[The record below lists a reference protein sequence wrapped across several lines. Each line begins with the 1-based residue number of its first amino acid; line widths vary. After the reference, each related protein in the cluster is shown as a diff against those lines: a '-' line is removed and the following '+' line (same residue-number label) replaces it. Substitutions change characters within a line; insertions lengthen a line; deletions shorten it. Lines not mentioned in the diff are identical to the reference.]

1 MANLLHPFVGSMAN
15 LFTSVG
21 AFLIVLTIVVTIH
34 ELGHFFV
41 ARSFGVAVDRFAIG
55 FGRPLWHRTDRHGIE
70 WRIGWLPLGGYVR
83 FAGDNDASSSVPD
96 AEDLDDLRTQIIRKQ
111 GAEAVDR
118 YFHFKPIWQRALVV
132 AAGPAANFVL
142 SILLFAIFASVVGVN
157 TIAPRVGMVLA
168 GSPAARSGIAAGDL
182 ITAVDR
188 RPVTDFKQIVEYVH
202 LRAGEPMTVAFLRNG
217 TEHMVTLTPRR
228 VTQRDELTGRTMQ
241 VGLIGMAPSRLR
253 EDYLQTRLG
262 PVAAV
267 AWGAHETWDIVAT
280 TVTYLSRIV
289 TGKEPPTQLSS
300 FLGMA
305 QTAGAVA
312 KAGAES
318 APDLLGKAGGVAINL
333 LSFAALVSTA
343 VGFMNLLPVPVLDG
357 GHLLF
362 YGYEALARRPVG
374 AKVQAA
380 SYRIGLALLLGLM
393 LFATWNDLQQRSVFN
408 LLGFTS

>member
-1 MANLLHPFVGSMAN
+1 MAQMLHPFVGSMAN
-15 LFTSVG
+15 LFMSVG
-21 AFLIVLTIVVTIH
+21 AFLVILTIVVTIH
-34 ELGHFFV
+34 ELGHFLV
-41 ARSFGVAVDRFAIG
+41 ARGFGVAVDRFAIG
-55 FGRPLWHRTDRHGIE
+55 FGRPLWTRVDRSGVE

-83 FAGDNDASSSVPD
+83 FAGDADPSSSVPD
-96 AEDLDDLRTQIIRKQ
+96 AEDLDDLRDQIIRKQ
-111 GAEAVDR
+111 GPDAINR

-142 SILLFAIFASVVGVN
+142 SIFLFAIFASAVGVN
-157 TIAPRVGMVLA
+157 TVSPRVGAVLA
-168 GSPAARSGIAAGDL
+168 GSPAAQAGLAPGDL
-182 ITAVDR
+182 ITSVDQ
-188 RPVTDFKQIVEYVH
+188 RPVADFKDLVEYVH
-202 LRAGEPMTVAFLRNG
+202 LRAGETLEITYLRNG
-217 TEHMVTLTPRR
+217 AARVTHATPLR

-241 VGLIGMAPSRLR
+241 VGQIGLAPSRHPQ
-253 EDYLQTRLG
+253 DYVQSRLG
-262 PVAAV
+262 PIAAV
-267 AWGAHETWDIVAT
+267 GWGVHETWDIVAT

-289 TGKEPPTQLSS
+289 TGKESPTQLSS

-312 KAGAES
+312 KAGADS
-318 APDLLGKAGGVAINL
+318 APDLLGKAGGVAVNL

-362 YGYEALARRPVG
+362 YGYEALAQRPVG

>member
-1 MANLLHPFVGSMAN
+1 MAQLLHPFIGSMAN
-15 LFTSVG
+15 LIMSVG
-21 AFLIVLTIVVTIH
+21 SFLVILTIVVTIH
-34 ELGHFFV
+34 ELGHFLV
-41 ARSFGVAVDRFAIG
+41 ARGFGVAVDRFAIG
-55 FGRPLWHRTDRHGIE
+55 FGKPLWTRKDKSGVE

-83 FAGDNDASSSVPD
+83 FAGDADASSSVPD
-96 AEDLDDLRTQIIRKQ
+96 AEDLDDLRDQIIRKQ
-111 GAEAVDR
+111 GPDAVSR

-142 SILLFAIFASVVGVN
+142 SIFLFAIFASAVGIN
-157 TIAPRVGMVLA
+157 TVSPRIGAVLP
-168 GSPAARSGIAAGDL
+168 GSPAAQAGLLPGDL
-182 ITAVDR
+182 ITSVDQ
-188 RPVTDFKQIVEYVH
+188 RPVTDFKQLVEYVH
-202 LRAGEPMTVAFLRNG
+202 LRAGETLEVAYLRDG
-217 TEHMVTLTPRR
+217 AARVTHATPLR

-241 VGLIGMAPSRLR
+241 VGQIGLGPSRR
-253 EDYLQTRLG
+253 QQDYVQTHLG
-262 PVAAV
+262 PIAAV
-267 AWGAHETWDIVAT
+267 GWGVHETWDIVAT

-289 TGKEPPTQLSS
+289 TGKESPTQLSS

-312 KAGAES
+312 KAGADS
-318 APDLLGKAGGVAINL
+318 APDLMGKTGGVIINL

-374 AKVQAA
+374 ARVQAA

-393 LFATWNDLQQRSVFN
+393 LFATWNDIQQRSVFN